1 MVIHGRLW
9 DIFISDLYGWR
20 IISWDCR
27 AFFPTYTQAKPMRTN
42 RNGRGIVDRY
52 YQPGAH
58 PLPLSTF
65 CSYERVKM
73 RRMCR
78 KRVASTLH

>member
-1 MVIHGRLW
+1 MVDCETFSYPTYMVGGSSLGIVGR
-9 DIFISDLYGWR
+9 
-20 IISWDCR
+20 
-27 AFFPTYTQAKPMRTN
+27 FFPTYTQAKPMRTN

-65 CSYERVKM
+65 
-73 RRMCR
+73 
-78 KRVASTLH
+78 